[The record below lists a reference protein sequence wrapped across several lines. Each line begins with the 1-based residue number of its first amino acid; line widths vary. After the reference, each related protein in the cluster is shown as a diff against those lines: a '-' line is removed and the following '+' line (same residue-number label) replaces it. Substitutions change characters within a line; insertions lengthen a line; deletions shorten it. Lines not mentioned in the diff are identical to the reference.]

1 MKLKKL
7 CSLLMGTVMLASL
20 ALTGC
25 GGKEDGAG
33 DKAEKNNDTVDKIVI
48 FQSKV
53 DIIDQLEA
61 LSEDYKEETGVEV
74 EVWEAPGD
82 DYYQQLKSKLTNNQ
96 GPTLMSFVPGTESE
110 QMKNYLTDLSDL
122 SFTDKIAEGMA
133 DVIDGK
139 TVGIP
144 YTVEGFGV
152 VYNKD
157 LMDAAALKTTDD
169 FINMLKEQ
177 KEAGING
184 FALSQESYFIIGHI
198 LNTPFSLQDDPKAF
212 MQDVIDGKINLKD
225 VPEFQEFAKLYDAV
239 RTYCKNPLESSY
251 DQQCGDFATGK
262 SASIHQGNWAY
273 SMFADYDMDFDMG
286 MAPLPLGGNDKL
298 AVSVPSAWYVNS
310 QVSEAEQQAGKDFLE
325 WLYTSETGKNYLMN
339 EFDFIPVVEGMTN
352 DDLNVLSQE
361 LADYTES
368 GKTISWALN
377 YYPAGIVDV
386 YLVPI
391 AEGFFTTDMSTDE
404 FLDEL
409 TKAFVQAGAGN

>member
-1 MKLKKL
+1 
-7 CSLLMGTVMLASL
+7 MGTVMLASL

-82 DYYQQLKSKLTNNQ
+82 DYYQQLKSKLANNQ

-152 VYNKD
+152 V
-157 LMDAAALKTTDD
+157 
-169 FINMLKEQ
+169 I
-177 KEAGING
+177 
-184 FALSQESYFIIGHI
+184 
-198 LNTPFSLQDDPKAF
+198 
-212 MQDVIDGKINLKD
+212 
-225 VPEFQEFAKLYDAV
+225 
-239 RTYCKNPLESSY
+239 
-251 DQQCGDFATGK
+251 
-262 SASIHQGNWAY
+262 
-273 SMFADYDMDFDMG
+273 
-286 MAPLPLGGNDKL
+286 
-298 AVSVPSAWYVNS
+298 
-310 QVSEAEQQAGKDFLE
+310 
-325 WLYTSETGKNYLMN
+325 
-339 EFDFIPVVEGMTN
+339 
-352 DDLNVLSQE
+352 
-361 LADYTES
+361 
-368 GKTISWALN
+368 
-377 YYPAGIVDV
+377 
-386 YLVPI
+386 
-391 AEGFFTTDMSTDE
+391 
-404 FLDEL
+404 
-409 TKAFVQAGAGN
+409 